1 MLYVTVD
8 ERIICSQYEENMTN
22 TITDADILDI
32 VRKLRTYTS
41 SLDNC
46 HQVLDS
52 LVYIGDAQISS
63 GVSEVLP
70 DIINTT
76 KKISVILKLLENSR
90 NYRDMIKHF
99 NIGDFNE

>member
-1 MLYVTVD
+1 
-8 ERIICSQYEENMTN
+8 
-22 TITDADILDI
+22 
-32 VRKLRTYTS
+32 
-41 SLDNC
+41 
-46 HQVLDS
+46 VLDS

-90 NYRDMIKHF
+90 NYRDMVKHF
-99 NIGDFNE
+99 NIGDIDE